1 MGLEIEPAFVY
12 VYVVVVVVVVVVDV
26 LQYAGT
32 MSPGHIHGPI
42 TVLRTFR
49 QEMALL
55 EYLVDTTVKVSN
67 SSVRSMEVVRFR
79 APKGNYDRQAVHPTD
94 RPTDGHEGP

>member
-1 MGLEIEPAFVY
+1 MGMVLEIEPAFVY
-12 VYVVVVVVVVVVDV
+12 VYVVVVVVDV

-49 QEMALL
+49 QEMAL

-94 RPTDGHEGP
+94 RPTDGHEGPCM